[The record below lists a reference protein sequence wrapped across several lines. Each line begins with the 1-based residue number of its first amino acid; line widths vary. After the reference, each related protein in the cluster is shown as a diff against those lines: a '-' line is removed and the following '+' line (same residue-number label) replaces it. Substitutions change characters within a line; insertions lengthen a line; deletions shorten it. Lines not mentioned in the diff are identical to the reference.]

1 MICYIESF
9 VIWMEIS
16 LYEDLFIKMISWWFL
31 DYYNLILKVKG
42 KKICVLEYFFLEI
55 FVYLCCEFLKF
66 KIYVICILIYVVF

>member
-55 FVYLCCEFLKF
+55 FVYLYCEFLKF
-66 KIYVICILIYVVF
+66 KIYVICILMYVVF

>member
-55 FVYLCCEFLKF
+55 FVYLYCEFLKF
-66 KIYVICILIYVVF
+66 KIYVICILIYVDF